1 MKKHICLILILL
13 TSIQGFSQK
22 KFQRSEYS
30 KYLQNHHFGSIS
42 ENYTLLLT
50 GYFDDC
56 GEFGGHEE
64 TIELVRIDR
73 KLSAIVTIYEK
84 SCQDT
89 NYAEPKIIESKTY
102 LVEENKIPLFQEYL
116 TKLLIKSLEHYIPFH
131 AGRTYSAKLE
141 FRKSDEENDEET
153 DEDFSFQRINLIY
166 PDNASNWTEFQKLKK
181 IVEK

>member
-30 KYLQNHHFGSIS
+30 KYLQNHPFGSIS
-42 ENYTLLLT
+42 ENYTLILT

-64 TIELVRIDR
+64 TIELTRIDK
-73 KLSAIVTIYEK
+73 KLTAIVTIYDK
-84 SCQDT
+84 SCQDS
-89 NYAEPKIIESKTY
+89 NYRKPKILESNSY
-102 LVEENKIPLFQEYL
+102 LIEENKLHFFQEYL
-116 TKLLIKSLEHYIPFH
+116 SKLLTKSLEYYVPFH
-131 AGRTYSAKLE
+131 AGRSYSATLE
-141 FRKSDEENDEET
+141 FKKSNK
-153 DEDFSFQRINLIY
+153 EDDDDYNFQRINLIY
-166 PDNASNWTEFQKLKK
+166 NNASNWTEFQSLKS